1 MARKTLQYTVSDD
14 GRDQGK
20 VFLLREMAA
29 SQAERWAVRAFLAMS
44 RNGVELP
51 DGAAESGFAG
61 LASFGVN
68 LIGKLPFEDADVLMG
83 EMFQCVTIIPNPAN
97 PNITRGLVE
106 DDIEEIATRIKLRV
120 AVFKLHVPFPPAAE
134 PSTSAP
140 VSAA

>member
-1 MARKTLQYTVSDD
+1 MARKTLQYTVSDE
-14 GRDQGK
+14 GRDHGK

-61 LASFGVN
+61 LASYGIS

-83 EMFQCVTIIPNPAN
+83 EMFDCVTIIPNPAN
-97 PNITRGLVE
+97 PNITRNLVE

-120 AVFKLHVPFPPAAE
+120 AVFKLHADFSKAAA
-134 PSTSAP
+134 PSTPAQ
-140 VSAA
+140 A